1 MQTKGV
7 ILKNFTEIEKVF
19 EQNNVQRPFVCCGKS
34 FEKPIFL
41 NISKNLISLFLTISD
56 QIRALRIWLLRQSFS
71 KRTIAI
77 L

>member
-7 ILKNFTEIEKVF
+7 ILKKLKRFLSKTMFKDLLSVAVKVL
-19 EQNNVQRPFVCCGKS
+19 R
-34 FEKPIFL
+34 KPIFL

>member
-19 EQNNVQRPFVCCGKS
+19 EQNDVQRPFVCCGKS
-34 FEKPIFL
+34 FEKTDIFEYL
-41 NISKNLISLFLTISD
+41 KKFNITVFDN
-56 QIRALRIWLLRQSFS
+56 IRALRIWLLRQRFS